1 MAIEFKKTKHA
12 GRVPEIWRGECKV
25 MPGGFSV
32 KNVLSVG
39 DVVRR
44 GTLLAIDYND
54 LKAAIVKSALV
65 VKGGTNKSPRISK
78 NSYIAV
84 NDVLTK
90 NGDGAAVVTVTA
102 IDKSNSEYDVLTLSA
117 SYTGLTEGDVLVES
131 EQPAKEGEKA
141 VAKYTPN
148 AFVAS
153 DLQVTNLGIPTI
165 DAAYEGFL
173 LYPSISSPVIPEWL
187 EEGGFV
193 LKANHNVVIYRQ

>member
-32 KNVLSVG
+32 KNMLSVG

-44 GTLLAIDYND
+44 GTLLAIDYDD

-65 VKGGTNKSPRISK
+65 VKGGTNKNPRISK
-78 NSYIAV
+78 NSYIA
-84 NDVLTK
+84 NGDVLTK
-90 NGDGAAVVTVTA
+90 NGDGSAVVTVTA
-102 IDKSNSEYDVLTLSA
+102 IDKSNTEYDVLTLSA

-131 EQPAKEGEKA
+131 EQATEGKA

-153 DLQVTNLGIPTI
+153 DLVVTNLGIPTI

-173 LYPSISSPVIPEWL
+173 LYPSISSPVIAEWL
-187 EEGGFV
+187 ADGGFV
-193 LKANHNVVIYRQ
+193 LKANHNIVIYRQ

>member
-1 MAIEFKKTKHA
+1 
-12 GRVPEIWRGECKV
+12 

-32 KNVLSVG
+32 KNTLSVG

-65 VKGGTNKSPRISK
+65 VKGGTNKNPRVSK

-90 NGDGAAVVTVTA
+90 NGDGSSVVTVTA
-102 IDKSNSEYDVLTLSA
+102 IDKTNTEYDVLTLSE

-131 EQPAKEGEKA
+131 EQASEGKA

-153 DLQVTNLGIPTI
+153 DLKVTNLGIPTI

-173 LYPSISSPVIPEWL
+173 LYPSISSPIIPEWL